1 MENRFTLSQEVVCD
15 NSPMTSPPYGLSAHN
30 GTALRVTEIKELR
43 EAVAKTFT
51 HRVVG
56 IVVKAVVLPK
66 RIDACWHIAI
76 LAAQTT
82 KCRNMPVSNSERFE
96 RLRQRLV
103 VILRVGAR
111 AWHGPNIGDERY
123 LCVLQQIYK
132 FINWARRVANSVER
146 VPHAQNALV
155 FIEHSARHAITASS
169 SGKEPSVY
177 RLRYVHIGL
186 FAVRYASCRSR
197 YYA

>member
-1 MENRFTLSQEVVCD
+1 MPPCRCGHTRWLSPPWPDNMENRFTLSQEVVCD
-15 NSPMTSPPYGLSAHN
+15 NSSMTSPPYGLSAHN

-76 LAAQTT
+76 LAAQTA
-82 KCRNMPVSNSERFE
+82 KCRNMPMSNSERFE
-96 RLRQRLV
+96 CLRQRLV

-111 AWHGPNIGDERY
+111 ARHGSDIGDECH

-132 FINWARRVANSVER
+132 FTNWTRRVANSVER
-146 VPHAQNALV
+146 IRHAQGRISL
-155 FIEHSARHAITASS
+155 
-169 SGKEPSVY
+169 Y
-177 RLRYVHIGL
+177 
-186 FAVRYASCRSR
+186 
-197 YYA
+197 